1 MKYLHMGNLIL
12 LFTLS
17 TSYEILYILCVEKEI
32 DETSSNSWLI
42 NLAILESLFN
52 LSCVF
57 AVILLGYMMDKMTDE
72 VIDKFKEPIFG

>member
-1 MKYLHMGNLIL
+1 MKYLHMGNHIL